1 MALLCHICGDVAPV
15 SPGTID
21 LAALG
26 VTWVAMIWF
35 AGRAGLS
42 RGLSLFAGLA
52 GMVAALWA
60 GRLYVLLE
68 HGPDALLHDPDVLLQ
83 LLPGGK
89 AMMGALP
96 GAAIAGYLLLRIR
109 RKPFLIYA
117 DAWVPAL
124 VLGYVVARLGCF
136 VNGDDFGVVSSMPW
150 AVRFPPGTE
159 AYATH
164 LARGWIAFGGAAS
177 LPVHPTEL
185 YHVLAGIAA
194 FIFLVRW
201 RPRWPGQ
208 RLALAMACGGLARL
222 LIEFLRDDYWLH
234 GELLDVPQWCSL
246 LLIVLALG
254 LWWYQRGRQSAGVV
268 RAAVSEAGT

>member
-1 MALLCHICGDVAPV
+1 MTIVCAICGNVAPV

-26 VTWVAMIWF
+26 VTWLAMIWF

-42 RGLSLFAGLA
+42 RGLSLSAGLL
-52 GMVAALWA
+52 GMVGALWM

-68 HGPDALLHDPDVLLQ
+68 KGPVAVLHDPGVLLQ
-83 LLPGGK
+83 VLPGGK
-89 AMMGALP
+89 AMMGALL
-96 GAAIAGYLLLRIR
+96 GAAIAAYLVLRIR
-109 RKPFLIYA
+109 RRPFLIYA

-136 VNGDDFGVVSSMPW
+136 VNGDDFGVVSAVPW

-159 AYATH
+159 AYASH
-164 LARGWIAFGGAAS
+164 LARGWITPAADFS

-185 YHVLAGIAA
+185 YHALAGLAA
-194 FIFLVRW
+194 FIFLLRW

-208 RLALAMACGGLARL
+208 RFALAMVVGGVARL
-222 LIEFLRDDYWLH
+222 LIEFMRDDYWLH
-234 GELLDVPQWCSL
+234 GDVLDVPQWLSL
-246 LLIVLALG
+246 LLIVLASG
-254 LWWYQRGRQSAGVV
+254 LWWSQGVRQRIASAG
-268 RAAVSEAGT
+268 AAVSEAGT